1 MTYVKEILPQQL
13 AEVLRCLREELD
25 TEAAYGLR
33 VSQLRVLHAVPPGGA
48 SVTDLA
54 ERVGMTKQGC
64 GQFVTTLRSTGHL
77 RTVADPADARVRL
90 VVLTDEGAE
99 VLDRALDAI
108 DAIEQ
113 RWAALV
119 GPRRWSTFRSVLH
132 ELAPA
137 SDGRGPGGDG

>member
-1 MTYVKEILPQQL
+1 MTYVKEILPEQL
-13 AEVLRCLREELD
+13 TGVLRRMREELD

-33 VSQLRVLHAVPPGGA
+33 VSQLRMLHAIPPGGA

-64 GQFVTTLRSTGHL
+64 GQFVTTLRSTGHV
-77 RTVADPADARVRL
+77 RTVAHPADARVRL

-99 VLDRALDAI
+99 VLDRALDTI
-108 DAIEQ
+108 DALEQ
-113 RWAALV
+113 RWAGLV

-132 ELAPA
+132 ELAEA
-137 SDGRGPGGDG
+137 SDDGAPGRDG